1 MGLKPF
7 LPDNFIQFGKLAFTY
22 RPFRIEDFETF
33 QSWILIDSKIL
44 EKILKFFYQRFY
56 LYVNIIMKKK
66 KIKISLA
73 QFKSILSL
81 SDNRPAQEITIIMD
95 GLDKEELG
103 EVMKIL
109 SIKKIRLF

>member
-1 MGLKPF
+1 
-7 LPDNFIQFGKLAFTY
+7 
-22 RPFRIEDFETF
+22 
-33 QSWILIDSKIL
+33 
-44 EKILKFFYQRFY
+44 
-56 LYVNIIMKKK
+56 MKKK

-109 SIKKIRLF
+109 SRKKKV